1 MNINP
6 VITRN
11 RNPVIR
17 RIALS
22 FVPMF
27 ILFPCRR
34 AAPVLERFDSRLLWP
49 IAIELVSAA
58 EVSAGFQSCIN
69 CRRIVSNVSGRA
81 GVTFEAGLAVA
92 GPLIMVTRP
101 QRECRK
107 SPNLSHSPQ
116 GVAGVFFAPGEGLL
130 LVFEIQRKRN

>member
-81 GVTFEAGLAVA
+81 GVTFEAGLA
-92 GPLIMVTRP
+92 GSGTT
-101 QRECRK
+101 
-107 SPNLSHSPQ
+107 NNGHSPSE
-116 GVAGVFFAPGEGLL
+116 GVSQKPKSKSLSAGCGGRVFCARRGA
-130 LVFEIQRKRN
+130 VVSV